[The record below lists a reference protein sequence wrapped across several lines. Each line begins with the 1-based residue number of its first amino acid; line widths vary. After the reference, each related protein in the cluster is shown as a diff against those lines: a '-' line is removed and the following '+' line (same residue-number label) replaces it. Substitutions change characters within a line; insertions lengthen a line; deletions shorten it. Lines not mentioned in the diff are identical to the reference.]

1 MTGATSSVVVRA
13 PRHALDR
20 PRTLTESLP
29 DPRDKPDWLRL
40 GALVFMHAGCLGVLW
55 VGWSWTAVG
64 LAALLYLGRAFGL
77 TAFYHRAIFRI
88 ERLRHP
94 AGFRS

>member
-1 MTGATSSVVVRA
+1 
-13 PRHALDR
+13 
-20 PRTLTESLP
+20 
-29 DPRDKPDWLRL
+29 
-40 GALVFMHAGCLGVLW
+40 VFW